1 MPVGP
6 KIRAAPA
13 NCFNSGSDSAAA
25 GSSIISKKS
34 DCCIDTRH
42 KIRNTKVYPERPI
55 SFR

>member
-42 KIRNTKVYPERPI
+42 KKRNTKVYPERPI